1 MTDTFVHV
9 LRGDLTLGIAYLEYP
24 NCIMWLQPEEFG
36 HCFHWI
42 DTDVSI
48 QDQNKV
54 KLLLEM
60 KEVELGHNGTKDF
73 PLIEYADLIKIIAPK
88 HQSGYSS

>member
-1 MTDTFVHV
+1 MKDTFVHV

-24 NCIMWLQPEEFG
+24 RCIMWLQPEEFG
-36 HCFHWI
+36 HCFQWI

-48 QDQNKV
+48 KDHNRV

-60 KEVELGHNGTKDF
+60 KEVELGNNIHEVL
-73 PLIEYADLIKIIAPK
+73 PLINYCDLGSD
-88 HQSGYSS
+88 QDLFY